1 MEKADLARE
10 LRSAVRT
17 HAWPLFGRIEP
28 EDTAAKAHVED
39 LVTAADIAVEAHL
52 TRLLNER
59 MPEAMVLGE
68 EAVSRGEVKPAD
80 LMDAPLSVILDPV
93 DGTWN
98 FAHGLPMWGSILCVA
113 EAGRPVLGMI
123 HLPVLDLTLGAARGE
138 GLFCYRG
145 EEAAPVPLRMPQGAG
160 VSGQIPL
167 MLYPEERRAR
177 LAAAGL
183 SMGRIGSW
191 RCAAQEYVGLATG
204 AVDYVISC
212 SLNAWDHAA
221 GMLIA
226 QESGGAARLL
236 DGREFVAGMTGG
248 NVLSARSEAV
258 WERAAGVLG
267 EAV

>member
-10 LRSAVRT
+10 LRAAVRE
-17 HAWPLFGRIEP
+17 HAWPLFGCIEP
-28 EDTAAKAHVED
+28 EDTTAKAHVED

-52 TRLLNER
+52 TELLNER

-68 EAVSRGEVKPAD
+68 EAVSRGEVRPAD

-98 FAHGLPMWGSILCVA
+98 FAHGLPMWGSILAVA

-145 EEAAPVPLRMPQGAG
+145 EAEAPVPPRMPKGAG
-160 VSGQIPL
+160 IAGQIPL
-167 MLYPEERRAR
+167 MLYPEEKRAGI
-177 LAAAGL
+177 AAAGL
-183 SMGRIGSW
+183 SMGRVGSW

-204 AVDYVISC
+204 AADYAISC

-221 GMLIA
+221 GVLLT
-226 QESGGAARLL
+226 QESGGAARLM
-236 DGREFVAGMTGG
+236 DGSEFVAGMKGG
-248 NVLSARSEAV
+248 NLLCARSEAV
-258 WERAAGVLG
+258 WEEVAGVLG
-267 EAV
+267 GAV